1 MGLKMKKKLF
11 TLFALAA
18 CVFPIFAATAVFQR
32 KMPAKLDLTF
42 ANSITFYP
50 VITYAPKKGET
61 FDKEQNDLGK
71 KFISALSDFGLKD
84 GKFVIVNG
92 NADIAIQVSFKSFD
106 VKDSGV
112 TIETKDSTGKS
123 VVAKDEWNRQISA
136 LMEVM
141 ILKTADNSV
150 LASEEYKFFGV
161 TSNPTSKAM
170 LMSPEKIVEDQ
181 ITSFTFQI
189 AEIIF
194 DTPYNQAV
202 TILDTKSKDKAV
214 KEKMKSAK
222 KMLSGKNL
230 DYAAAEEIYKEIY
243 ESTDDPAAGYNYAI
257 MLQVRKDFDNAE
269 ALIKKFAEAEPK
281 NKVYKKALE
290 DIAKD
295 RAETEIFKSRNQ

>member
-1 MGLKMKKKLF
+1 MKKKLIS
-11 TLFALAA
+11 LIMVASIIL
-18 CVFPIFAATAVFQR
+18 PMFAATAVFER
-32 KMPAKLDLTF
+32 KRPAKLDLTF
-42 ANSITFYP
+42 ANSIAFYP
-50 VITYAPKKGET
+50 VITYAPKRGDT

-71 KFISALSDFGLKD
+71 KFISALSDYGTKD

-92 NADIAIQVSFKSFD
+92 NTDVAIQVSFKSFD

-112 TIETKDSTGKS
+112 TIETKDSTGKT
-123 VVAKDEWNRQISA
+123 VTAKDEWNRQISA

-141 ILKTADNSV
+141 ILKTEDNSV

-161 TSNPTSKAM
+161 TSNPTPKAM

-181 ITSFTFQI
+181 ISSFAYQI
-189 AEIIF
+189 SEIIF

-202 TILDTKSKDKAV
+202 TILDTKSKDKAI

-243 ESTDDPAAGYNYAI
+243 ESTDDIAAGYNYAI

-269 ALIKKFAEAEPK
+269 ALIKKFAEQDPK
-281 NKVYKKALE
+281 NKAFKRALE
-290 DIAKD
+290 DIEKD

>member
-1 MGLKMKKKLF
+1 MKKKLIS
-11 TLFALAA
+11 LIMVASIIL
-18 CVFPIFAATAVFQR
+18 PMFAATAVFTR
-32 KMPAKLDLTF
+32 KKPAKLDLTF
-42 ANSITFYP
+42 ANSIAFYP

-71 KFISALSDFGLKD
+71 KFISALSDFAAKD

-92 NADIAIQVSFKSFD
+92 NTDVAIQVSFKSFD

-112 TIETKDSTGKS
+112 TIETKDSTGKT
-123 VVAKDEWNRQISA
+123 VTAKDEWNRQISA

-141 ILKTADNSV
+141 ILKTEDNSV

-161 TSNPTSKAM
+161 TSNPTPKEM

-181 ITSFTFQI
+181 ISSFAYQI
-189 AEIIF
+189 SEIIF

-202 TILDTKSKDKAV
+202 TILDTKSKDKAI

-230 DYAAAEEIYKEIY
+230 DYAGAEAIYKEIY

-269 ALIKKFAEAEPK
+269 ALIKKYAEQDPK
-281 NKVYKKALE
+281 NKAFKRALE
-290 DIAKD
+290 DIEKD
-295 RAETEIFKSRNQ
+295 RVETEIFKSRNQ

>member
-1 MGLKMKKKLF
+1 MKKKLISF
-11 TLFALAA
+11 VMVAA
-18 CVFPIFAATAVFQR
+18 IILPMFAATAVFQR
-32 KMPAKLDLTF
+32 KRPAKLDLTF
-42 ANSITFYP
+42 ANSIAFYP
-50 VITYAPKKGET
+50 VITYAPKRGDT

-71 KFISALSDFGLKD
+71 KFISALSDFGTKD

-92 NADIAIQVSFKSFD
+92 KSDIAIQVSFKSFD

-112 TIETKDSTGKS
+112 TIESKDSTGNT
-123 VVAKDEWNRQISA
+123 VTVKDEWNRQISA

-150 LASEEYKFFGV
+150 LATEEYKFFGV
-161 TSNPTSKAM
+161 TSNPTAKAM

-181 ITSFTFQI
+181 ISSFAYQI
-189 AEIIF
+189 SEIIF

-202 TILDTKSKDKAV
+202 TILDTKSKDKAI

-222 KMLSGKNL
+222 KMLSGKGL
-230 DYAAAEEIYKEIY
+230 DYAGAEAIYKEIY
-243 ESTDDPAAGYNYAI
+243 ESTDDIAAGYNYAI

-269 ALIKKFAEAEPK
+269 ALIKKFAEQEPK
-281 NKVYKKALE
+281 NKTYKKALE

>member
-1 MGLKMKKKLF
+1 MKKKLIS
-11 TLFALAA
+11 LIMVAA
-18 CVFPIFAATAVFQR
+18 IILPMFAATAVFPR
-32 KMPAKLDLTF
+32 KRPAKLDLTF
-42 ANSITFYP
+42 ANSIAFYP
-50 VITYAPKKGET
+50 VITYAPKRGDT

-71 KFISALSDFGLKD
+71 KFISALSDYGTKD
-84 GKFVIVNG
+84 GKFVILNG
-92 NADIAIQVSFKSFD
+92 KSDIAIQVSFKSFD

-112 TIETKDSTGKS
+112 TIESKDSAGNT
-123 VVAKDEWNRQISA
+123 VTVKDEWTRQISA

-141 ILKTADNSV
+141 VLKTEDNSV
-150 LASEEYKFFGV
+150 LATEEYKFFGV
-161 TSNPTSKAM
+161 NSNPTPKAM

-181 ITSFTFQI
+181 ISSFAYQI
-189 AEIIF
+189 SEIIF

-202 TILDTKSKDKAV
+202 TILDTKSKDKAI

-243 ESTDDPAAGYNYAI
+243 ESTDDIAAGYNYAI

-269 ALIKKFAEAEPK
+269 ALIKKFAEQDPK
-281 NKVYKKALE
+281 NKAFKRALE
-290 DIAKD
+290 DIEKD

>member
-1 MGLKMKKKLF
+1 MKKKLF
-11 TLFALAA
+11 TLLALAA
-18 CVFPIFAATAVFQR
+18 CVFPMFAATAVFQR

-50 VITYAPKKGET
+50 VITYVPKNGNA
-61 FDKEQNDLGK
+61 FIKEQNDLGK
-71 KFISALSDFGLKD
+71 KFISALSGFAEKD
-84 GKFVIVNG
+84 GKFLIING

-112 TIETKDSTGKS
+112 TVTNRDSNGITS
-123 VVAKDEWNRQISA
+123 VVKDEWNRQVSA
-136 LMEVM
+136 LMEVTV
-141 ILKTADNSV
+141 LKTADNSV
-150 LASEEYKFFGV
+150 LASEEYKFFGI
-161 TSNPTSKAM
+161 TSDPTPKSM
-170 LMSPEKIVEDQ
+170 LMSPDKIVEDQ
-181 ITSFTFQI
+181 ITSFSFQMSD
-189 AEIIF
+189 IIF

-202 TILDTKSKDKAV
+202 TILDTKSKDKAI

-269 ALIKKFAEAEPK
+269 ALIKKFAEQEPK
-281 NKVYKKALE
+281 NKTFKKALE
-290 DIAKD
+290 DIEKD
-295 RAETEIFKSRNQ
+295 RTETEIFKSRNQ

>member
-1 MGLKMKKKLF
+1 MKKKLIS
-11 TLFALAA
+11 LFMVAA
-18 CVFPIFAATAVFQR
+18 CVLPMFAATAVFQR
-32 KMPAKLDLTF
+32 KCPAKLDLTF

-50 VITYAPKKGET
+50 VITYAPKNGNT

-71 KFISALSDFGLKD
+71 KFISALSEFQKKD

-92 NADIAIQVSFKSFD
+92 KADIAIQVSFKSFD

-112 TIETKDSTGKS
+112 TIETKDSSGKS
-123 VVAKDEWNRQISA
+123 VAVKDEWNRQISA
-136 LMEVM
+136 LIEVM

-150 LASEEYKFFGV
+150 LATEEYKFFGV
-161 TSNPTSKAM
+161 TSNPTAKAM

-181 ITSFTFQI
+181 ISSFTYQI
-189 AEIIF
+189 AELIF

-202 TILDTKSKDKAV
+202 TILETKSKDKTV

-222 KMLSGKNL
+222 KMLSGKGL
-230 DYAAAEEIYKEIY
+230 DYAGAEAIYKEIY

-269 ALIKKFAEAEPK
+269 ALIKKFAEQEPK
-281 NKVYKKALE
+281 NKTYKKALE

>member
-1 MGLKMKKKLF
+1 MKKKLF
-11 TLFALAA
+11 TLFALVA
-18 CVFPIFAATAVFQR
+18 CVFPMFAATAVFQR

-50 VITYAPKKGET
+50 VITYAPKKGNT
-61 FDKEQNDLGK
+61 FEKEQNDLGK
-71 KFISALSDFGLKD
+71 KFISALSDFGTKD

-112 TIETKDSTGKS
+112 TVETKDSTGKS
-123 VVAKDEWNRQISA
+123 VVTKDEWNRQISA
-136 LMEVM
+136 VMEVTV
-141 ILKTADNSV
+141 LKTADNSV

-161 TSNPTSKAM
+161 TDNPAEKSM

-230 DYAAAEEIYKEIY
+230 DYAAAEEIYKEVY
-243 ESTDDPAAGYNYAI
+243 ESTNDQAAGYNYAI
-257 MLQVRKDFDNAE
+257 MLQVKKDFDNAE
-269 ALIKKFAEAEPK
+269 ALIKKFAEQEPK
-281 NKVYKKALE
+281 NKTFKKALE
-290 DIAKD
+290 DMEKD